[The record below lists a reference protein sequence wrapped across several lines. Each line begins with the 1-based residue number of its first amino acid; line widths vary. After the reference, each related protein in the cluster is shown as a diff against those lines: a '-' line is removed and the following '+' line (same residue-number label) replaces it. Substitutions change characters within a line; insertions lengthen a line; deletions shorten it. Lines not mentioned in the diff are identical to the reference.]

1 MRKIFLLIGMLASIA
16 MLPSAVVA
24 NGKGSSYRHFGH
36 RSSVQLRAGSGKRVH
51 RGLHRGRY
59 GGRRLGRGQR
69 IKHIRSGYRFG
80 SKRRLVRQHRLG
92 RSHGVRRD
100 GLHRPGRVR
109 VRRDHR
115 PYAVVHRLS
124 PRRGPAQ
131 QSVRRHY
138 GGLKILK
145 GGRPATVVVNSQR
158 IRRSHVHRY

>member
-36 RSSVQLRAGSGKRVH
+36 RSSVQLRIGSGKRIHH
-51 RGLHRGRY
+51 RLQR
-59 GGRRLGRGQR
+59 GRRLGRGQR

-80 SKRRLVRQHRLG
+80 SKRRLVRQHRLD
-92 RSHGVRRD
+92 RDHGVRRD

-124 PRRGPAQ
+124 PRRGSAQ

-158 IRRSHVHRY
+158 IRRRHLHRY